1 MEEQSGES
9 QDFARAFGDALVKF
23 LREKGLTQSDASK
36 RLGLGKSGKA
46 RLNTYC
52 HDSPKGKRPKPDA
65 EVLYRVCAELGF
77 EFDYKGYKITAETLN
92 GNRSTQTEKPAEQLP
107 LEFSGQFDLTGKK
120 GTVSV
125 SLKRPLGRVELSVY
139 LRAVS

>member
-1 MEEQSGES
+1 MPEES

-36 RLGLGKSGKA
+36 RLGLGKKGKS

-52 HDSPKGKRPKPDA
+52 HDSPKGKRPTPDA
-65 EVLYRVCAELGF
+65 EILYRVCADLGF
-77 EFDYKGYKITAETLN
+77 EFDYKGYRITAETLN
-92 GNRSTQTEKPAEQLP
+92 GNHSEPIEKPAEQLP
-107 LEFSGQFDLTGKK
+107 LEFTGQFDLTDHK

-125 SLKRPLGRVELSVY
+125 SFKRPPGRVELSVY
-139 LRAVS
+139 LKAVS